1 MSTQDTLSP
10 VAYPLFA
17 SAIGAISK
25 LNLVCAAIALPVPS
39 GNGRQTGTI
48 FVANTVEF
56 DGGPQSSATGLEAD
70 YPLLPGNRDTT
81 TTYTLQEHKH
91 HDVVLDRHEKWN
103 QGTGPLARKAA
114 VRIGRKLGKDMER
127 DLAAVLFNTSN
138 FTNAALVDVGGGG
151 VQWSTYSTAKPD
163 LDIKKVLIT
172 FFEQSEVEATHLV
185 LGRQV
190 LDAYASC
197 LYSMG
202 IQLVTSG
209 AALGTQLSREA
220 AVQRIQDLHN
230 VQVIVG
236 SERYNSAA
244 PGLTK
249 SGAYIWGKG
258 FWVGCLGDAENA
270 SMTDAGLSL
279 DARAVAL
286 LVDREAGAASGLDMS
301 GAMLPVN
308 IAAFPQNPPKA
319 KGTVIAGE
327 AYWHAVLC
335 KAELGY
341 YVTAVVA

>member
-10 VAYPLFA
+10 VAYPLFGA
-17 SAIGAISK
+17 AIGAISQ
-25 LNLVCAAIALPVPS
+25 LSLVCAQLAIPVPS
-39 GNGRQTGTI
+39 GNGRQTGTM

-56 DGGPQSSATGLEAD
+56 DGGPQSSSTGLEAD

-81 TTYTLQEHKH
+81 VTYTLQEHKH

-127 DLAAVLFNTSN
+127 ELAGVLFSTSN

-163 LDIKKVLIT
+163 LDIKKALT
-172 FFEQSEVEATHLV
+172 AFLEQSEVEATHLV
-185 LGRQV
+185 IGKQA
-190 LDAYASC
+190 LDAYSSC

-202 IQLVTSG
+202 VMLVTSG
-209 AALGTQLSREA
+209 AAQGTPLTREA
-220 AVQRIQDLHN
+220 AIARIEELHN
-230 VQVIVG
+230 VKVLVG

-249 SGAYIWGKG
+249 SGAYIWGKS

-286 LVDREAGAASGLDMS
+286 VVDQEAGSASGLDMS
-301 GAMLPVN
+301 GAPLPVN
-308 IAAFPQNPPKA
+308 IESFPQVPPKA

-327 AYWHAVLC
+327 GYWQVVLC

-341 YVTAVVA
+341 LVTAVVA